1 MEFVI
6 LGLLML
12 REQTLYEIKKAFE
25 DTISLFYSASF
36 GSIGTAIAKLLEKEW
51 IGLEERVQH
60 GRNKK
65 IYTIT
70 PAGTAAFEDWLRSHI
85 PSEKVKEPALTRL
98 FFMGFLPAAERI
110 ALIEGHLAA
119 LEAIHAALTVLQA
132 QAEQVAFPAERQE
145 LAAFQLLTL
154 HYGRDYYA
162 FSIAW
167 FKQLLTSLKEQSND
181 SDR

>member
-36 GSIGTAIAKLLEKEW
+36 GSIGAAISKLLEKEW
-51 IGLEERVQH
+51 IGLEERVEH

-65 IYTIT
+65 IYAIT
-70 PAGTAAFEDWLRSHI
+70 PAGSAAFQDWLRSHI

-98 FFMGFLPAAERI
+98 FFMGFLPATERI
-110 ALIEGHLAA
+110 ALIESHVAA
-119 LEAIHAALTVLQA
+119 LEAIHATLAMLHA
-132 QAEQVAFPAERQE
+132 QAEQAEIPAEKHE
-145 LAAFQLLTL
+145 LAEFQLLTL
-154 HYGRDYYA
+154 DYGRDYYA

-167 FKQLLTSLKEQSND
+167 FKQLLTSLKEQTDD

>member
-12 REQTLYEIKKAFE
+12 HQQTLYEIKKAFE
-25 DTISLFYSASF
+25 DKIGLFYSASF
-36 GSIGTAIAKLLEKEW
+36 GSIGAAIAKLLEKQWVTADEQV
-51 IGLEERVQH
+51 ER

-65 IYTIT
+65 IYALT
-70 PAGTAAFEDWLRSHI
+70 PAGSAAFQDWLASHI

-110 ALIEGHLAA
+110 ALIEGHIATLEALAA
-119 LEAIHAALTVLQA
+119 SLALLHAEAGRATI
-132 QAEQVAFPAERQE
+132 PAEKRE
-145 LAAFQLLTL
+145 LAEFQILTL
-154 HYGRDYYA
+154 RYGRDYYD

-167 FKQLLTSLKEQSND
+167 FRQLLATLKEQTD
-181 SDR
+181 DAR